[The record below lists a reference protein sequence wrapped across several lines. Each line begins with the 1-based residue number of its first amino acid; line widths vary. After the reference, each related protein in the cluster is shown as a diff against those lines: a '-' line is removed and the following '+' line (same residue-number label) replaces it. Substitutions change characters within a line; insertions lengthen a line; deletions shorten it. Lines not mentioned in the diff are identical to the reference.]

1 MKKLLLIIL
10 LLSGLTAFSQD
21 YRHLDTLNCP
31 DSVLNV
37 HVVPLY
43 SDSLSSSFL
52 IFIKKEVK
60 LHKHA
65 EHTEHVFVL
74 DGEATMVMGDSTFTV
89 KKGDIIFI
97 PKGTPHRVTTTSK
110 KPLKV
115 VSLQSPHFD
124 GKDRILLE

>member
-1 MKKLLLIIL
+1 MKKLWLIIL
-10 LLSGLTAFSQD
+10 LLWGFTSFSQD
-21 YRHLDTLNCP
+21 YHHLDTINCP
-31 DSVLNV
+31 DSVSNV

-74 DGEATMVMGDSTFTV
+74 DGEATMLLGDSTFTV